1 MISASKTPEGHHMQH
16 FRTLNLGVAATRT
29 RSLSSSKKGASG
41 YCGSIVVFAF
51 CILSS
56 MCFAQDITSS
66 IRLNDE
72 LPDAPGRAADGQ
84 SRQQS
89 PTLEAHAILSG
100 TVADI
105 NGSAVPDSRVTLIGN
120 DASGKRVTVSDS
132 LGRFTFTDLPAGTFH
147 LMIVSEGLRN
157 FTSDAIVLGAGEL
170 RELPPTALPIANTN
184 TEVQVFA
191 SSVQVA
197 QAQVKLAE
205 KQRVMGIIPNFY
217 SSYIWDA
224 APLTTKLK
232 FDLALRSTT
241 DPVAFLLAGGVAG
254 VEQSHNTFPG
264 YGSGL
269 EGYGKRY
276 GAAYADN
283 VIGRMLGSAILPSL
297 FHQDPRYFYKGKG
310 GVNSRA
316 LYAVGATFIAR
327 GDNGHLQPN
336 YSHILGNFAAAG
348 ISNLYRTSGDRSAT
362 LTIRNGFIITGTN
375 AIGNLVR
382 EFLLKR
388 LTSKV
393 PAFAQGEP

>member
-16 FRTLNLGVAATRT
+16 FRTLHLGVAATRT
-29 RSLSSSKKGASG
+29 RSLSSSKKRASV

-89 PTLEAHAILSG
+89 PALEAHAILSG

-147 LMIVSEGLRN
+147 LTIVSAGLRN
-157 FTSDAIVLGAGEL
+157 FTSDAIVLSAGES
-170 RELPPTALPIANTN
+170 RELPPTALPIASTN

-241 DPVAFLLAGGVAG
+241 DPVAFLLAAGVAG

-269 EGYGKRY
+269 GGYGKRY

-283 VIGRMLGSAILPSL
+283 VIGRMIGSAILPSI

-310 GVNSRA
+310 GVKSRA

-348 ISNLYRTSGDRSAT
+348 ISNLYRASGDRSAT

-375 AIGNLVR
+375 AIGNLAR

-393 PAFAQGEP
+393 PAFAQGQP